1 MNSRGGPAGGAGAF
15 ATTHWS
21 LILQAVDEEGEGSQS
36 ALESLCRA
44 YWYPLYAYARR
55 SGRSPHDAQDL
66 TQSFFNYLLEKKLL
80 AKADPGAGRFRSF
93 LLGSFRHFTSN
104 EDQRAFALK
113 RGGSVVT
120 ISWDAAQAEEQFA
133 DEPSTSETPE
143 TIYERTWAVAVL
155 DRALELLRHEYA
167 EGGKAAL
174 FDALNVFLTG
184 DRGPAYAEMAA
195 RLGLT
200 EAHIKVTVHRLRQR
214 YRELLRSTVAHTV
227 ASPLDVDTELHHLFA
242 ALSG

>member
-1 MNSRGGPAGGAGAF
+1 MNSRGGPTGGAGAF

-21 LILQAVDEEGEGSQS
+21 LILQAVGEEGEGSQT

-44 YWYPLYAYARR
+44 YWYPLYAFARR
-55 SGRSPHDAQDL
+55 SGRSPHDAQDF
-66 TQSFFNYLLEKKLL
+66 TQAFFNYLLEKKLL
-80 AKADPGAGRFRSF
+80 AKADPVAGRFRSF
-93 LLGSFRHFTSN
+93 LLGSFRHFMSN

-120 ISWDAAQAEEQFA
+120 LSWDAALAEEQFA
-133 DEPSTSETPE
+133 GEPSTGETPE

-155 DRALELLRHEYA
+155 DQALELLQTEYTGDKK
-167 EGGKAAL
+167 EEL

-184 DRGPAYAEMAA
+184 DRGPAYAEIAA

-200 EAHIKVTVHRLRQR
+200 EAHIKVAVHRLRQR

-227 ASPLDVDTELHHLFA
+227 ASPLEVDTEMQHLFA
-242 ALSG
+242 ALRG